1 MKAVLRFSGWSRCP
15 TWRGTERK
23 GVRTGLL
30 FIFFF
35 FIKEMFMSTLGR
47 LVKYKGARDV
57 GVDDI
62 LVLEL
67 ELKC

>member
-1 MKAVLRFSGWSRCP
+1 
-15 TWRGTERK
+15 
-23 GVRTGLL
+23 
-30 FIFFF
+30 
-35 FIKEMFMSTLGR
+35 MSTLGR